1 MLANMKVLIAENEQ
15 RTLQFLSD
23 ILEKEGFDVKAVD
36 NGYDAYQEYSFSA
49 PEFVILDIEMPN
61 MNGLEVCE
69 KIRKEDKSTPVIFI
83 SARDRS
89 PDKIKGL
96 DAGADD
102 YITKPFDIKEVVA
115 RIRAIT
121 RRCIEN
127 KKQEFSS
134 KDFSMNHLKV
144 MPQKLLAEA
153 NGGDLIELSLRDLKI
168 LSLLHDNKNKI
179 VSRDTLLDHCWGR
192 HITPESRTVDWH
204 ISQLRKKIEID
215 PKSPMIIQTVHGVGY
230 KFEEE

>member
-69 KIRKEDKSTPVIFI
+69 KIRKEDKNTPVIFI